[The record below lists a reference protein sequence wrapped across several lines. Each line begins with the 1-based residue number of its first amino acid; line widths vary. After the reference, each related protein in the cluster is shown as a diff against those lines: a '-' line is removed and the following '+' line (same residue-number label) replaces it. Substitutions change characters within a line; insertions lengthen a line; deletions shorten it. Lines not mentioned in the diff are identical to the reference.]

1 MDGEITIQIFSSLYT
16 WYLHDHRTKLYHM
29 TSDKLF
35 KTRGKNHAKF
45 WTEYNGNA
53 NPNNYIT
60 FF

>member
-1 MDGEITIQIFSSLYT
+1 MDGEITIQN
-16 WYLHDHRTKLYHM
+16 DHRTKIYHM

-35 KTRGKNHAKF
+35 KTRGKNHV